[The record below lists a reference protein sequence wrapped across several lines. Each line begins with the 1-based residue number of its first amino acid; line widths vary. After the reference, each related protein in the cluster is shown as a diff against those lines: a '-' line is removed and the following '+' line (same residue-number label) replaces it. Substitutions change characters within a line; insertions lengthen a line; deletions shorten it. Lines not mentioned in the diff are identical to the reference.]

1 MEQYTTNRISV
12 QINDKLKLI
21 KSNFIELSNN
31 HSNNIFKKSKS
42 ASTIIKRPILKR
54 INKLYNEKQN
64 IKNKLDQIGNE
75 ASIFNNDKLL
85 TNIKLETIDDMATN
99 DIFYKTTR
107 KDKNNNNIKR
117 SLSKKKYSSPN
128 KKISN
133 KSFTPLNKSPRK
145 RNKKNY
151 YIKKE
156 ENNLSSLTL
165 ELNCNKMPQP
175 SISSV
180 KTNNYKNSKKKIF
193 GKNNKKNLNLFIN
206 KPQTKNLKNN
216 MNNINNINILMTPIP
231 SKNKRSKKMYSNSS
245 FSKLND
251 SCDNNNDSI
260 CLSTM
265 SKMTKTFNKTKSMS
279 INKNITNMHFPNKSC
294 IKNKDKLSIELQ
306 KLFTDKIQL
315 YDDTYQNMTDSDKKN
330 CIMFLLEAVKE
341 MMNINKTVESKNDE
355 LKEMNK
361 TKEKQIQ
368 DDKNEIKELKK
379 DIMKLNKIIKTNL
392 LVNRKL
398 NQKVDSLKIQLE
410 KEKNK
415 NKSNT
420 KKRGITAENKD
431 NKKNRLGQRNKINEF
446 IISGTN
452 HKNINKSMCKIKAK
466 DINIKI
472 DEKNDQ
478 YNKET
483 IKSEEKLDISR
494 NKDNSNKDKIF
505 SKEESREMKDKN
517 DKNNFNKDLFLE
529 KHLVKERKGFG
540 NSSDCT
546 NFSYVN
552 NGVNE

>member
-42 ASTIIKRPILKR
+42 ASTIIKRPMLKR

-85 TNIKLETIDDMATN
+85 TNIKLETIDDIATN

-165 ELNCNKMPQP
+165 ELNCNKMPQVNT
-175 SISSV
+175 SSTKAHNYNNNKKKSMS
-180 KTNNYKNSKKKIF
+180 KTNQ
-193 GKNNKKNLNLFIN
+193 KNLNLFIN
-206 KPQTKNLKNN
+206 KPQNKHMRNQIYNQS
-216 MNNINNINILMTPIP
+216 NNILLTPIP
-231 SKNKRSKKMYSNSS
+231 NKNKRSKKINSYSS

-251 SCDNNNDSI
+251 SCDNTNDSL
-260 CLSTM
+260 CLTTV
-265 SKMTKTFNKTKSMS
+265 SKITTKTFTKGKSLS
-279 INKNITNMHFPNKSC
+279 VSKKVTTMHFPNKSN
-294 IKNKDKLSIELQ
+294 IKNKDKLLIEIQ

-315 YDDTYQNMTDSDKKN
+315 YDDTYQKMTDSDKKN
-330 CIMFLLEAVKE
+330 CIVFLLDALKE
-341 MMNINKTVESKNDE
+341 MFTINKIAESKNEDF
-355 LKEMNK
+355 KANNK

-379 DIMKLNKIIKTNL
+379 DIIKLNKIIKTNIL
-392 LVNRKL
+392 MNRKL
-398 NQKVDSLKIQLE
+398 NQKIDNLKIQLE

-415 NKSNT
+415 NNKNNNNNKNNKSNIA
-420 KKRGITAENKD
+420 KRGITSEKKTINK
-431 NKKNRLGQRNKINEF
+431 NKVKYRNKVNGF
-446 IISGTN
+446 ISSDT
-452 HKNINKSMCKIKAK
+452 KSKFANKSMDKVKNNN
-466 DINIKI
+466 INI
-472 DEKNDQ
+472 DENNYQCNKDTEINDEMNNK
-478 YNKET
+478 NKEL
-483 IKSEEKLDISR
+483 IKKENKNIIEKKLENNLNDLI
-494 NKDNSNKDKIF
+494 
-505 SKEESREMKDKN
+505 KEKKGLG
-517 DKNNFNKDLFLE
+517 NN
-529 KHLVKERKGFG
+529 
-540 NSSDCT
+540 SDCT
-546 NFSYVN
+546 NFSDAN
-552 NGVNE
+552 NGLAE

>member
-1 MEQYTTNRISV
+1 MDQFCTNKIPL
-12 QINDKLKLI
+12 QINNKFDLI
-21 KSNFIELSNN
+21 KNNFIQLSNN
-31 HSNNIFKKSKS
+31 PSKSKLKKCKTFS
-42 ASTIIKRPILKR
+42 NLINRPTLRR

-64 IKNKLDQIGNE
+64 LKKQLDQIGKE
-75 ASIFNNDKLL
+75 DSIFSNDKLI
-85 TNIKLETIDDMATN
+85 TNIKLETLDDLTVNEILEETMRKEKGKNKNKDVKKYLSPKKNTKRCLTPLT
-99 DIFYKTTR
+99 KTTG
-107 KDKNNNNIKR
+107 
-117 SLSKKKYSSPN
+117 
-128 KKISN
+128 
-133 KSFTPLNKSPRK
+133 K

-151 YIKKE
+151 YNKKE
-156 ENNLSSLTL
+156 ENNDNISSLTL

-341 MMNINKTVESKNDE
+341 MMNINKTVENKNDE

-483 IKSEEKLDISR
+483 IKNEEKLDISR
-494 NKDNSNKDKIF
+494 KKDNSNKDKIF
-505 SKEESREMKDKN
+505 SKEESREMKDKS

-546 NFSYVN
+546 NFSDVN